1 MFEHILVPLDF
12 SERNKQALDIAVKL
26 AQVGHGRIRLLHII
40 KQIAGSSFDE
50 FADFYEK
57 LEGEAQEKMEALV
70 ADLQNLDV
78 PITMQILVGHRVQEI
93 VNVAAEQQV
102 DLIIMNSHKID
113 LQNPDEGWGTISYKV
128 GVLAQCPILLVK

>member
-26 AQVGHGRIRLLHII
+26 AQVGHGRVCLLHVI

-57 LEGEAQEKMEALV
+57 LEGEAQEKMEALI
-70 ADLQNLDV
+70 AHLQNIDV

-102 DLIIMNSHKID
+102 DLIIMNSHKVD